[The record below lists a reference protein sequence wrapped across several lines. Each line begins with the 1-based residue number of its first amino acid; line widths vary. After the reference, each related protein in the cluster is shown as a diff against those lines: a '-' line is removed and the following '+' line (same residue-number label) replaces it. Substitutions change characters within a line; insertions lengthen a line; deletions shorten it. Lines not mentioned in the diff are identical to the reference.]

1 MDVLNPFYKSGLEN
15 TCVHAYVHTQKR
27 MLNDL
32 VLITLWTSKKSIHY
46 EEKMSVR
53 FLYQTLV

>member
-32 VLITLWTSKKSIHY
+32 VLITLWTSKKSIH
-46 EEKMSVR
+46 
-53 FLYQTLV
+53 